1 MAAAMVAEAR
11 KAPRPGK
18 GGFEGHGLT
27 EEEARVRAIAEIVNS
42 MVDLSHKGHK
52 VDLNALKSAAC
63 RKYGLSRAPKLV
75 EMIAAL
81 PDSEREV
88 LLPKLRAKPV
98 RTASGIA
105 VVAVMSKP
113 HRCPHIATTG
123 NICVYCPGGPDSD
136 FEYSTQ
142 SYTGYEPTSMRA
154 IRARYVSYHFL

>member
-1 MAAAMVAEAR
+1 M
-11 KAPRPGK
+11 
-18 GGFEGHGLT
+18 
-27 EEEARVRAIAEIVNS
+27 
-42 MVDLSHKGHK
+42 
-52 VDLNALKSAAC
+52 
-63 RKYGLSRAPKLV
+63 
-75 EMIAAL
+75 
-81 PDSEREV
+81 
-88 LLPKLRAKPV
+88 

-154 IRARYVSYHFL
+154 IRARYNPYVQARARVDQLRRLGHSVDKVLGSVGACLPGAEGAGLPTLLVGLSCRLSSS